1 MQIQQLEYALVLA
14 KHLNFTQA
22 AEELHI
28 TQPTLSQQIKRLEMD
43 LEVDLFTRQTR
54 FVALTPAGKEF
65 IQYASQILA
74 DTERLKNAM
83 AVFKKNV
90 SGTLSLAVP
99 ANFNVLGLADV
110 FSHFSELY
118 PLIHIDFSIIHGIS
132 LLDRLRDSSIMMGFL
147 ATTDTSWLSDD
158 FCVLPI
164 RSDRMYVVLSNQ
176 NPLSAQKELSFQ
188 DIKEQNIIMPSSH
201 SYLNTAF
208 RALFTQA
215 NISPKVTYRV
225 NSYSMVPPLLSR
237 DSIAFVAPP
246 YPDDLK
252 LHPSLSIIPF
262 KENVYR
268 QIYLV
273 SLKSKQNNPLV
284 RAFWNEIEDAKKEQ
298 QI

>member
-99 ANFNVLGLADV
+99 AHFNVLGLTEA

-118 PLIHIDFSIIHGIS
+118 PLINIDFSIIHGTS

-147 ATTDTSWLSDD
+147 ATTDASCLTDD

-164 RSDRMYVVLSNQ
+164 RSDRMYVLLSNQ
-176 NPLSAQKELSFQ
+176 NPLASHKELCFQ
-188 DIKEQNIIMPSSH
+188 DVQNQNIIMPSSH
-201 SYLNTAF
+201 SYLNAAF
-208 RALFTQA
+208 RTMFSNA
-215 NISPKVTYRV
+215 NLSPKITYRV

-237 DSIAFVAPP
+237 DNLAFIAQPF
-246 YPDDLK
+246 PDDIRLN
-252 LHPSLSIIPF
+252 SSISIIPF
-262 KENVYR
+262 KEDIFR

-273 SLKSKQNNPLV
+273 ALKSKQNNPLI
-284 RAFWNEIEDAKKEQ
+284 RAFWNEIEATKKEQ
-298 QI
+298 